1 MSMHI
6 QIRRKEGIHDFL
18 PAYSTIQLLQGVCH
32 LAHIPKDE
40 INRLTR
46 IEQQRES
53 REKFMENREQI
64 YTLLAQGRGM
74 KWVACRFR
82 IGYDALQKYL
92 DEEEN
97 K

>member
-1 MSMHI
+1 MTLHI
-6 QIRRKEGIHDFL
+6 HIKRKEGIHDIL
-18 PAYSTIQLLQGVCH
+18 PVYSTAQLLQGVFH
-32 LAHIPKDE
+32 PIHIPENE
-40 INRLTR
+40 IKRLTR